1 MPATDTPPPDLEMR
15 RQMLALIFQNEKPSY
30 LFNLLATAGL
40 AIAALQFEDRCLLHP
55 WLWLAGVAIFNAPFH
70 FLWLPAF
77 ARDVQKPVTEAQLRR
92 YERLELWG
100 TICMG
105 SGWAVGVAAY
115 SFAGGTEFRLF
126 TAGMLAGL
134 GAGAVPTLAGE
145 KPYYGWFVGLLEIP
159 MVIACLIGGTPLDR
173 LMAAGAALYAVAMLS
188 SAGKLNTALRT
199 SIRLGQER
207 LSLLESTRQALESAE
222 RASKVKSEFLANMSH
237 EIRTPINAI
246 LGVAQVM
253 QRSET
258 DAARAGQLQRIDMAA
273 EHLLGVIN
281 DILDL
286 SKIEAGKM
294 SLETG
299 EVAIDDV
306 LDRVVALVARD
317 AAGKGLSLRIDCAPL
332 PRRLLGDSVR
342 LTQALLNY
350 ANNAVKFTPRGT
362 VTIRVRPGAQT
373 GQRTMLRFEV
383 EDTGVGIEPAV
394 QARLFSA
401 FEQGDASTTRAFGG
415 SGLGLVITRHLA
427 HLMGGEVGVSSQ
439 PGAGSTFW
447 FTAWLDRPDAT
458 ADPRPAGL
466 SLDEAEAALRR
477 DHAGRR
483 VLLADDD
490 EGNRRLALEIFE
502 PIRIE
507 IHMACS
513 GEAALSMAAQ
523 TAYDLILMDMRMPR
537 MDGLEAT
544 RRLRRLPTCRDTP
557 ILALT
562 GNAFREDRER
572 CLDAGMNDFI
582 PKPVRLEVLY
592 ARLLQW
598 LPHSPRTRNRP
609 APPIPPDSKP

>member
-1 MPATDTPPPDLEMR
+1 
-15 RQMLALIFQNEKPSY
+15 
-30 LFNLLATAGL
+30 
-40 AIAALQFEDRCLLHP
+40 
-55 WLWLAGVAIFNAPFH
+55 
-70 FLWLPAF
+70 
-77 ARDVQKPVTEAQLRR
+77 
-92 YERLELWG
+92 
-100 TICMG
+100 
-105 SGWAVGVAAY
+105 
-115 SFAGGTEFRLF
+115 
-126 TAGMLAGL
+126 
-134 GAGAVPTLAGE
+134 
-145 KPYYGWFVGLLEIP
+145 
-159 MVIACLIGGTPLDR
+159 
-173 LMAAGAALYAVAMLS
+173 
-188 SAGKLNTALRT
+188 
-199 SIRLGQER
+199 
-207 LSLLESTRQALESAE
+207 
-222 RASKVKSEFLANMSH
+222 
-237 EIRTPINAI
+237 
-246 LGVAQVM
+246 
-253 QRSET
+253 
-258 DAARAGQLQRIDMAA
+258 
-273 EHLLGVIN
+273 
-281 DILDL
+281 
-286 SKIEAGKM
+286 
-294 SLETG
+294 
-299 EVAIDDV
+299 
-306 LDRVVALVARD
+306 
-317 AAGKGLSLRIDCAPL
+317 
-332 PRRLLGDSVR
+332 
-342 LTQALLNY
+342 
-350 ANNAVKFTPRGT
+350 
-362 VTIRVRPGAQT
+362 
-373 GQRTMLRFEV
+373 
-383 EDTGVGIEPAV
+383 
-394 QARLFSA
+394 
-401 FEQGDASTTRAFGG
+401 
-415 SGLGLVITRHLA
+415 
-427 HLMGGEVGVSSQ
+427 MGGEVGGSSQ

-447 FTAWLDRPDAT
+447 FTAWLDRPDAA

>member
-1 MPATDTPPPDLEMR
+1 
-15 RQMLALIFQNEKPSY
+15 
-30 LFNLLATAGL
+30 
-40 AIAALQFEDRCLLHP
+40 
-55 WLWLAGVAIFNAPFH
+55 
-70 FLWLPAF
+70 
-77 ARDVQKPVTEAQLRR
+77 
-92 YERLELWG
+92 
-100 TICMG
+100 
-105 SGWAVGVAAY
+105 
-115 SFAGGTEFRLF
+115 
-126 TAGMLAGL
+126 
-134 GAGAVPTLAGE
+134 
-145 KPYYGWFVGLLEIP
+145 
-159 MVIACLIGGTPLDR
+159 
-173 LMAAGAALYAVAMLS
+173 
-188 SAGKLNTALRT
+188 
-199 SIRLGQER
+199 
-207 LSLLESTRQALESAE
+207 
-222 RASKVKSEFLANMSH
+222 
-237 EIRTPINAI
+237 
-246 LGVAQVM
+246 
-253 QRSET
+253 
-258 DAARAGQLQRIDMAA
+258 
-273 EHLLGVIN
+273 
-281 DILDL
+281 
-286 SKIEAGKM
+286 
-294 SLETG
+294 
-299 EVAIDDV
+299 
-306 LDRVVALVARD
+306 
-317 AAGKGLSLRIDCAPL
+317 
-332 PRRLLGDSVR
+332 
-342 LTQALLNY
+342 
-350 ANNAVKFTPRGT
+350 
-362 VTIRVRPGAQT
+362 
-373 GQRTMLRFEV
+373 MLRFEV

-490 EGNRRLALEIFE
+490 EGNRRLAQEIFE